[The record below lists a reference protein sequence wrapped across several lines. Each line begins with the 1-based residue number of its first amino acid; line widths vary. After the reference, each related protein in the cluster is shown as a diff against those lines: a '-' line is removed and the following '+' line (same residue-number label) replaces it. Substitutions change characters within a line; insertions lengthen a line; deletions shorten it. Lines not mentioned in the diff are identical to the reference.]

1 MDYATSATS
10 QTSGIAQL
18 MATELV
24 SKQWGPDGYT
34 RWLRGKLA
42 YHTTLLYSTI
52 KRLAGISAQ
61 YTARRDFMLDCL
73 FESPLVGLVQK
84 KDLSTSEVP
93 VYYAYA
99 KSPGFLNGYD
109 NNFLPSDEP
118 LFSFSSP
125 NSGVSLW
132 VKLHLKHHRDWVPN
146 PALGSTLEHRL
157 WTGKRVASTNRASV
171 TNRYLVLAER
181 GVVVSPGYM
190 FSSHR
195 SNAATPEVANADTQ
209 AECGHMRLAFSAVE
223 VCSAYK
229 YFVQRLTRV
238 PLVPERTHEESYEHI
253 C

>member
-24 SKQWGPDGYT
+24 SKQWGPDGYI
-34 RWLRGKLA
+34 RWLR
-42 YHTTLLYSTI
+42 
-52 KRLAGISAQ
+52 GISAQ

-118 LFSFSSP
+118 LFGFSSP

-157 WTGKRVASTNRASV
+157 WT
-171 TNRYLVLAER
+171 VLAER

-223 VCSAYK
+223 REPMKKAMNI
-229 YFVQRLTRV
+229 FVEV
-238 PLVPERTHEESYEHI
+238 ISDFFK
-253 C
+253 